1 VQALPGVKAA
11 TLATNIPLFGGAF
24 ARSVFPE
31 GQEDSSN
38 RSGVLVSIDSIS
50 ENYLRTMGIPLQQG
64 SDFDSTVREDS
75 PKVAIINQ
83 TAARRFWPNQPP
95 VGKRFKF
102 FGTNDWI
109 QVMGVAQD
117 SKYTTLGEDPTP
129 YIYLPLIQTAG
140 PAVTLFFR
148 TTADPS
154 GTLNAVRS
162 QVQAQ
167 DRNLPLTNVWP
178 VGEVISQ
185 ALWTAR
191 FGASLLAIFALLAL
205 VLCSIGIYGVIGYS
219 VGQRVR
225 EIGIRMALGA
235 QRRDVLMMVLKQ
247 SAAMLAIGVVVGL
260 GTSYWLARTI
270 VSLLYGVSANA
281 PGAFLAMALL
291 MALVGLLASYFPA
304 RRAASVDPMVALHNE

>member
-1 VQALPGVKAA
+1 
-11 TLATNIPLFGGAF
+11 
-24 ARSVFPE
+24 
-31 GQEDSSN
+31 
-38 RSGVLVSIDSIS
+38 
-50 ENYLRTMGIPLQQG
+50 MGIALQQG